1 MGSDIITIDFDGVI
15 HLGYKGW
22 KDGSIYGLMN
32 SNCKILVNKLGFW
45 KTKNHNKLVLCEDNI
60 DNIDLSNTLKI
71 SMMYLDKVNH
81 NKEFW
86 NSNGYEMSK
95 ITETEEIFSYID
107 KDFFN
112 KLNRTNN
119 KEVYETLRKYD
130 NWKMINKML
139 VVDYSDDIYDD
150 ILIMIKE
157 WATTSGKKYGFL
169 RHDGIDKA
177 FFKRLKD
184 KEINKDLYDIRIYK
198 IEDKVVGY
206 SVIEHNSSF
215 ENNGYIYLIR
225 KSLIDYRNLCLYI
238 DYDTF
243 REKLNY
249 ENNIIVN
256 WGCSS
261 GGVKKYKLSKFKLAY
276 IKKLY
281 FYNLNKKQS

>member
-1 MGSDIITIDFDGVI
+1 MFQFLRNVNKMSNTGNYVNK
-15 HLGYKGW
+15 L
-22 KDGSIYGLMN
+22 SIYGLMN

-60 DNIDLSNTLKI
+60 DDIDLSNTVKI

-112 KLNRTNN
+112 KLNRTDN

-130 NWKMINKML
+130 NWKMINKMF

-157 WATTSGKKYGFL
+157 WAITAGKKYGFL

>member
-1 MGSDIITIDFDGVI
+1 MKNTGNYVNSS
-15 HLGYKGW
+15 
-22 KDGSIYGLMN
+22 SIYGLMN
-32 SNCKILVNKLGFW
+32 SNCKILDDKIGFW
-45 KTKNHNKLVLCEDNI
+45 KSKSHNKLVLCEDNV
-60 DNIDLSNTLKI
+60 NGIDLSDTSKI
-71 SMMYLDKVNH
+71 SMMYLDKVNYD
-81 NKEFW
+81 KEFW
-86 NSNGYEMSK
+86 NSKGYDMSK
-95 ITETEEIFSYID
+95 ITEAEEIFSYID
-107 KDFFN
+107 KEFFS
-112 KLNRTNN
+112 KLNRTVN

-130 NWKMINKML
+130 NWRKSEKMT

-150 ILIMIKE
+150 ILNMIKE
-157 WATTSGKKYGFL
+157 WSTTSGKKYGFF
-169 RHDGIDKA
+169 RHDGIDRA
-177 FFKRLKD
+177 FFKRLKN

-198 IEDKVVGY
+198 ADDKVVGY
-206 SVIEHNSSF
+206 SVIEHYPSF

-261 GGVKKYKLSKFKLAY
+261 GGVKKYKLNKFKLAY

-281 FYNLNKKQS
+281 FYNLKKNQS